1 MKEFWRERIKINQ
14 TEKTF
19 VIVFI
24 FGTGIFLYYFFVV
37 PPTPVYWDGSPEHTV
52 PYDAIYLDD
61 GRIIVGYE
69 RPSVLYVAPVA
80 VTFYFF
86 MTILTNGGRVRLREI
101 INFGDGFAVLK
112 KAYKNKIK
120 EGKQE
125 YREWKKK

>member
-1 MKEFWRERIKINQ
+1 M
-14 TEKTF
+14 
-19 VIVFI
+19 
-24 FGTGIFLYYFFVV
+24 
-37 PPTPVYWDGSPEHTV
+37 PPTPIYWDGSPEHIV

-69 RPSVLYVAPVA
+69 RSSVLYVAPVA